1 MKTTGKNNFTES
13 EGIFRSIFENS
24 GEAILI
30 THPNGAIY
38 SANMEACR
46 IFGMSEAEICNLGR
60 DGIIDITDSRLLPAL
75 KVRQITG
82 KFKGELT
89 LIRKDG
95 AKFPAEVTSTI
106 FRDAA
111 GDARTAMIIRDITQ
125 RKKAEMELHLQS
137 EIMKNITEGINL
149 VRQNDNLIV
158 FTNPKFDVLFGYETG
173 ELIGKKVAIL
183 NAPTGKRPEETKQDI
198 IDILNRTGEWHG
210 EILNIKKNGSQIW
223 CYVNISMFIHQDYG
237 RVYLSVHSD
246 ITDRKQAEA
255 NIKESE
261 ARFRSLF
268 ENSLLGISITSPVGK
283 LILVN
288 NAYAQMYGYENPEK
302 MLAEVISVGSLYAN
316 PADREEVLKSLQKNS
331 FMAAREL
338 NVIRRDGS
346 ILSVL
351 VTASAIS
358 DNEGNLLSFQAT
370 HLDLTDRKKYE
381 EKIHAVSFYARN
393 LIEASLD
400 PLVTINADGKIT
412 DVNLATEQIT
422 GYERNRLIG
431 SDFSDY
437 FTEPQKAREGY
448 KIVFHKGL
456 VKDYPLTLLH
466 KSGKTTPVLYNAT
479 LFKNESGEV
488 QGVFAAARD
497 ITFRKKMEEE
507 LRMSSELL
515 EKLNQH
521 LHDVWEHEKAQL
533 AMNIHDDLGQK
544 LTALNMDLA
553 WMKSRMGVQSQNVRK
568 KLNEMSFDINET
580 IDGIKEISALL
591 RPAILFDLG
600 LIPAITS
607 HLNKFEKQSGIKCKL
622 ICDPEEFEIDD
633 RLALILYRIIQESLT
648 NAARHSKATSVQ
660 VSLKKIKSKV
670 ELLITDNGIGI
681 DRNKVKSASSLGIAG
696 IKERV
701 NLVNGK
707 MLIRGVKKSG
717 TTIKVTIPFIKNRKD
732 D

>member
-1 MKTTGKNNFTES
+1 
-13 EGIFRSIFENS
+13 
-24 GEAILI
+24 
-30 THPNGAIY
+30 
-38 SANMEACR
+38 
-46 IFGMSEAEICNLGR
+46 
-60 DGIIDITDSRLLPAL
+60 
-75 KVRQITG
+75 
-82 KFKGELT
+82 
-89 LIRKDG
+89 
-95 AKFPAEVTSTI
+95 
-106 FRDAA
+106 
-111 GDARTAMIIRDITQ
+111 
-125 RKKAEMELHLQS
+125 
-137 EIMKNITEGINL
+137 
-149 VRQNDNLIV
+149 
-158 FTNPKFDVLFGYETG
+158 
-173 ELIGKKVAIL
+173 
-183 NAPTGKRPEETKQDI
+183 
-198 IDILNRTGEWHG
+198 
-210 EILNIKKNGSQIW
+210 
-223 CYVNISMFIHQDYG
+223 
-237 RVYLSVHSD
+237 
-246 ITDRKQAEA
+246 
-255 NIKESE
+255 
-261 ARFRSLF
+261 
-268 ENSLLGISITSPVGK
+268 
-283 LILVN
+283 
-288 NAYAQMYGYENPEK
+288 MYGYENPEK